1 MTYSR
6 NNRRNNK
13 YFDMFVGYTSLRSR
27 NFVLKIRLTKGKVKS
42 LHLGDVVVVVVVL
55 DLLDLKY

>member
-1 MTYSR
+1 MTYS
-6 NNRRNNK
+6 RNNK

-42 LHLGDVVVVVVVL
+42 LHLGDVVVVVVL